1 VIADFN
7 FNGELTMREKK
18 NDDRSSAEMPELW
31 RSSSMIDED
40 ASGAGDGQTE
50 LRGLIARR
58 AYEIYEERGRCDG
71 ADVADWLQA
80 EDEVKSSLIEAR
92 LRPRASRARA

>member
-7 FNGELTMREKK
+7 FNGEPTMKEKK
-18 NDDRSSAEMPELW
+18 NNDRSPAEMPGVW
-31 RSSSMIDED
+31 QSSSMVDEE

-58 AYEIYEERGRCDG
+58 AYEIYEERGKCDG

-80 EDEVKSSLIEAR
+80 EVEVKSLLIEAR
-92 LRPRASRARA
+92 LRPRASGARA

>member
-1 VIADFN
+1 
-7 FNGELTMREKK
+7 MREKK
-18 NDDRSSAEMPELW
+18 NDDRSSVEMLEVSQP
-31 RSSSMIDED
+31 SSMIDEE

-80 EDEVKSSLIEAR
+80 EVEVKSLLIEAR